1 MGVVVNQKQF
11 DKIKDYIEIGKK
23 EGELV
28 YGGEINDSTGYFVHP
43 TIFKDMDP
51 EGRIM
56 QEEIFGSVVGFA
68 KAKNFDELLD
78 IANNADYALTGAV
91 ISNKRAH
98 LNRARYE
105 FEVGNCSIADAQ
117 TQLSVISHSVG
128 SRCPE
133 QMPKQADQITF

>member
-56 QEEIFGSVVGFA
+56 
-68 KAKNFDELLD
+68 
-78 IANNADYALTGAV
+78 
-91 ISNKRAH
+91 
-98 LNRARYE
+98 
-105 FEVGNCSIADAQ
+105 
-117 TQLSVISHSVG
+117 
-128 SRCPE
+128 
-133 QMPKQADQITF
+133 PKQADQITF